1 MKITQISVFLEN
13 RKGRLFELCSLLGE
27 KGINILALTIAETED
42 FGVLR
47 IIVDKPDAALVE
59 LKKGSFVAN
68 STDVVI
74 AQIEH
79 KPGSLANILKVL
91 ADNNINIEYM
101 HAFAGRQ
108 SAGYLMVMRFDN
120 PEEAIKILTDGN
132 FKVFRHDEMIDF

>member
-13 RKGRLFELCSLLGE
+13 RKGRLYEVCSLLGE

-47 IIVDKPDAALVE
+47 IIVDKPDAALEE
-59 LKKGSFVAN
+59 LKKGNFVAN

-74 AQIEH
+74 VEIEH
-79 KPGSLANILKVL
+79 KPGSLANILKAL
-91 ADNNINIEYM
+91 SDSDINIEYM

-108 SAGYLMVMRFDN
+108 SSGYLMVMRFDN
-120 PEEAIKILTDGN
+120 PEEAIKVLTEGD
-132 FKVFRHDEMIDF
+132 FRVFRHDEMIDF